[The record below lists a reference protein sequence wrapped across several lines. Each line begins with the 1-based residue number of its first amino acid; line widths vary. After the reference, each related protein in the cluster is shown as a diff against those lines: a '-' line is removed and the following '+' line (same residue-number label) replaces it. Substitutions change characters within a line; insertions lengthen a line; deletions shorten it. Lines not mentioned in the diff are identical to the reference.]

1 METQKT
7 VHLGFNAFL
16 WLPFFDA
23 SVINGN
29 NEEFLSGNGRRRIVF
44 VWNFLPFLFFIGEIL
59 FHRMNMRHSKV
70 VKIKKKK
77 QILC

>member
-29 NEEFLSGNGRRRIVF
+29 REEFLSLKYNPYGR
-44 VWNFLPFLFFIGEIL
+44 IL
-59 FHRMNMRHSKV
+59 LALKTYLEFT
-70 VKIKKKK
+70 KIFD
-77 QILC
+77 QIDIDMIFEFE